1 MPDPL
6 NTPKSVLR
14 PRCTVLFPTNDLL
27 WSLPRPPPPLSK
39 QKGAWKSPGVRHSC
53 EGRRRTRR
61 RLPFMWRTNS
71 TVRGRMCPLL
81 RRPRSSALKWLSGRR
96 SNALIQ
102 FDCLALHVLSGGGS
116 GANVEEAW
124 LPDSSITVPKMKI
137 IFFNRIARVSFNRH
151 FQGPE

>member
-1 MPDPL
+1 MVLVVFPL
-6 NTPKSVLR
+6 
-14 PRCTVLFPTNDLL
+14 C
-27 WSLPRPPPPLSK
+27 
-39 QKGAWKSPGVRHSC
+39 GA
-53 EGRRRTRR
+53 
-61 RLPFMWRTNS
+61 TNS
-71 TVRGRMCPLL
+71 TVRVRGLPWPCPLL